1 MISREKMAQRTNS
14 LQWRVTLPPAK
25 LSFIK
30 KLGGRNLSNKVGA
43 MGDSIDEDGDDELL
57 YIKNALK
64 TYSRCVEELLNTRD
78 ISGISIYEQSGFLDP
93 RGKFN
98 FEKYNEEECELFRD
112 YLVNEYGIERSL
124 IE

>member
-1 MISREKMAQRTNS
+1 MKRLSKKHLNKMKSILIDNVFEKY
-14 LQWRVTLPPAK
+14 
-25 LSFIK
+25 
-30 KLGGRNLSNKVGA
+30 A

-112 YLVNEYGIERSL
+112 YLVSEYGIEKSL